1 MTTNVQPTLHLFFL
15 FLFTM
20 IELTSAI
27 LYSFES
33 ALISRNPNYI
43 TNLGGRKGGI
53 VVIITNILS
62 LVGALRAA
70 PAFITRIASHRAIP
84 CFF

>member
-43 TNLGGRKGGI
+43 TNLGGRKGGT
-53 VVIITNILS
+53 VVIITIIYYRL
-62 LVGALRAA
+62 
-70 PAFITRIASHRAIP
+70 
-84 CFF
+84 